1 MDRTGTEL
9 ELLQSFIDLNR
20 RTVLWKLDGLT
31 DEQAKRKVV
40 GSPTTLLGIVNHLAH
55 VERYWVQGVLD
66 DRAVELPWVSGDT
79 DADWILADHETIGSV
94 VAFFDEEVELSDQII
109 AGQTDLDRVIDAGGR
124 MTSVRWVL
132 LHLIEEIGRHAG
144 HADILRELIDEST
157 GYFPTEPRWGS

>member
-66 DRAVELPWVSGDT
+66 DRAVELPWASGDT